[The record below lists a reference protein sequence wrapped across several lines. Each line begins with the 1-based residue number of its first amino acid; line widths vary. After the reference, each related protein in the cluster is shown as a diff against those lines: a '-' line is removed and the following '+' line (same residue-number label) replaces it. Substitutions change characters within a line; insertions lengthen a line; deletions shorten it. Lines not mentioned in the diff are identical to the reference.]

1 MPTRPNPMAGAVF
14 TAVPLPESVRAEMI
28 GVSWHT
34 GCPVPLDDL
43 ALLTVTHMGFDRK
56 PHTGELVV
64 HKNVADELLAIF
76 RSLYARKYP
85 IEKIRRIEAYG
96 GDDMTSMQDDNTSA
110 FNCRV
115 IAGTSRLSRHAYGL
129 AIDVNPLYNPYVKGD
144 DIQPPEGAAYLDRS
158 RDVKGMIHAE
168 DICRREFMVRGWDW
182 GGDWESRKDYQHFEK
197 KAP

>member
-28 GVSWHT
+28 GVSWRE
-34 GCPVPLDDL
+34 GCPVPLD
-43 ALLTVTHMGFDRK
+43 
-56 PHTGELVV
+56 
-64 HKNVADELLAIF
+64 
-76 RSLYARKYP
+76 
-85 IEKIRRIEAYG
+85 EAYG

-115 IAGTSRLSRHAYGL
+115 IAGTNRLSRHAYGL

-144 DIQPPEGAAYLDRS
+144 VIQPPEGAAYLDRS